1 MSTEKEHFEQLLA
14 LGRTSARRSDLVVF
28 LGHNQ
33 GALIDNIKYLYLHAA
48 THEYGF
54 KPVFL
59 TKWPETVRT
68 LHDLGLPVARIDSA
82 SVETLASAGL
92 VVMDDLPSEI
102 MEAYCLS
109 VGAMKLQLWH
119 GIPLKKIGFPE
130 VESGVNMPPD
140 KADFL
145 RFAYASCDTVLST
158 SSWVTETLFSK
169 VFKAKEF
176 INMGYPRN
184 DVLLRPLTK
193 HDLLNT
199 DVDCYAMLRKHKRN
213 GGKVVVYMPTW
224 RDTMLNF
231 LDEQGNF
238 VLDPQAISDFSA
250 RHNILFVLKLHP
262 YIDDRQLRDLPGIV
276 RYPSRKD
283 IYPVLPLADA
293 LITDYSSIYF
303 DYLLLDRPIVFFA
316 YDLQRYLAKDREMF
330 FPFES
335 MTPGPV
341 VTRQADM
348 LEAVRRVAEDGHDQH
363 REARQALRDRLFDHQ
378 DAGSAER
385 ICRFMQQ
392 ALSQSGKTA

>member
-1 MSTEKEHFEQLLA
+1 MDNTKEHFEKLLA
-14 LGRTSARRSDLVVF
+14 LGTMSTRRSDLVVF
-28 LGHNQ
+28 LGHTQ

-48 THEYGF
+48 THDYGF
-54 KPVFL
+54 KSVFL
-59 TKWPETVRT
+59 TKWPETAHI
-68 LHDLGLPVARIDSA
+68 LQGLKLPVARIDA
-82 SVETLASAGL
+82 TGVETLISAGL
-92 VVMDDLPSEI
+92 VVMDDLPSEV
-102 MEAYCLS
+102 MEAYCLG
-109 VGAMKLQLWH
+109 VGALTLQLWH

-145 RFAYASCDTVLST
+145 RFGYSSCDVVLST
-158 SSWVTETLFSK
+158 STWVTETLFSK

-176 INMGYPRN
+176 IDMGYPRN

-193 HDLLNT
+193 YDLLNT
-199 DVDCYAMLRKHKRN
+199 DVGCYARLRNHKRN
-213 GGKVVVYMPTW
+213 GGKIVVYMPTW
-224 RDTMLNF
+224 RDTGLNF

-262 YIDDRQLRDLPGIV
+262 YIGDDQLYDLPGII

-330 FPFES
+330 FPFET

-341 VTRQADM
+341 VTQQADM
-348 LEAVRRVAEDGHDQH
+348 LEAVRRIAEDGHDQY
-363 REARQALRDRLFDHQ
+363 REARQTLRDKLFTHQ
-378 DAGSAER
+378 DAGAAER

-392 ALSQSGKTA
+392 ALSQGGKLA